1 MKYIIRPIIPRIQE
15 LQEIDEAEYKEI
27 TNARKLAWDI
37 LLVQEFF
44 SYVVRN
50 FAQLE
55 SEIQKIE
62 TEANND
68 SDDLREK
75 LWNGSFSRENNHIFN
90 LLVMNLLTTC
100 RSYLELFDYQGRNKN
115 REIFSEENDIREILE
130 NIRKEYHDQNVM
142 CSFFWNLR
150 NYAQHHSNP
159 IKGSPTNINKQ
170 VKIGFSVDVNKIL
183 KQSDKCQKFKTYLA
197 TKLPY
202 YSQQELQKYPKQL
215 NIRPLTQEYIL
226 SIENIHEETKKK
238 LDSKFQEA
246 KKLLRQKVEYYC
258 QDISPNSAFEIF
270 KQNEESKELEE
281 SFDV

>member
-100 RSYLELFDYQGRNKN
+100 RSYLELFDYQGLNKN

-183 KQSDKCQKFKTYLA
+183 KQSDKCQELKTYLA
-197 TKLPY
+197 TKSPY
-202 YSQQELQKYPKQL
+202 YSQQELQ
-215 NIRPLTQEYIL
+215 NI
-226 SIENIHEETKKK
+226 
-238 LDSKFQEA
+238 
-246 KKLLRQKVEYYC
+246 
-258 QDISPNSAFEIF
+258 PN
-270 KQNEESKELEE
+270 N
-281 SFDV
+281 